1 MNFTV
6 KHIEQVTIITANIL
20 KLDGSVSDEFRNTF
34 AIINDEGGRNM
45 VLDLSK
51 TEYLN
56 EIGMNDLSFV
66 RNLCNNSKGSFVL
79 SCVRTKA
86 MTLINLLASEDDFII
101 VPTVDEAV
109 DLIYMEEQERE
120 LGFL

>member
-6 KHIEQVTIITANIL
+6 KHIEQVAIITANIL
-20 KLDGSVSDEFRNTF
+20 KLDGSVSEEFRNTF
-34 AIINDEGGRNM
+34 VIINDEGGRNM
-45 VLDLSK
+45 VLDLAK
-51 TEYLN
+51 TEFLN
-56 EIGMNDLSFV
+56 EIGMNDLASV
-66 RNLCNNSKGSFVL
+66 RNLCHNTKGTFVL
-79 SCVRTKA
+79 SCVTPKVI
-86 MTLINLLASEDDFII
+86 TLINLLASEDDFII